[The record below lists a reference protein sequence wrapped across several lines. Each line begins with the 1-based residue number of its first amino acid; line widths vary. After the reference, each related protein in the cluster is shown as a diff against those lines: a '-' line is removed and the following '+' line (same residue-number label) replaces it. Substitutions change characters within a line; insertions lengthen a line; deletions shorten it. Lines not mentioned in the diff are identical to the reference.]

1 MGFLETH
8 ATELVGYL
16 AMLVLLV
23 SFLMKD
29 IRHLRM
35 LNSVAC
41 AFFVA
46 YGFMLATSLL
56 PNFHFQKLEPTYII
70 FLENWVQA
78 STCCCLKILGENH
91 DKWMLPTCAS
101 M

>member
-16 AMLVLLV
+16 AMLVLLI

-41 AFFVA
+41 ALFVA
-46 YGFMLATSLL
+46 YGFMLATSW
-56 PNFHFQKLEPTYII
+56 PII
-70 FLENWVQA
+70 ISNA
-78 STCCCLKILGENH
+78 SIIGINIYYLFFK
-91 DKWMLPTCAS
+91 KK
-101 M
+101 